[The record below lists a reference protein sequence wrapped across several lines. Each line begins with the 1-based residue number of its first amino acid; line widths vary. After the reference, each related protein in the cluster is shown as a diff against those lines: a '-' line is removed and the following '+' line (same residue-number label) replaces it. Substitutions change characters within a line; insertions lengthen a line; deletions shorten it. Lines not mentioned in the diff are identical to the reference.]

1 MVRVTRPPSP
11 AYTSPQVVGFYFR
24 PYRGQDDEVIL
35 EYFHCRC
42 GTVRKQTHRNGYSN
56 LMQLVLR
63 EHPDYVIVMLEATAA
78 QTGSIFNFICHYS
91 QNLFGWMVWIVQCNL
106 PLSFCESREARRIM
120 LDGWTHASE
129 HYVAVFASYEVNG
142 SLKIPLLSVAPM
154 LSEVDDDLSAE
165 SRHDFL
171 AAMLTRDHG
180 VQLEQYRFVL
190 SDNCSV
196 NRRLT
201 TLMEVPLVSCAS
213 HRLNLAVQDDLQG
226 INKIWQPSRET
237 RWGSTFAMVKRYFEL
252 LEFIDV
258 EDDDIMELLPAP
270 APIKR
275 LRILYQELRDILSVS
290 EALQVRD
297 VDLLDVREWFDE
309 LVSVKP

>member
-1 MVRVTRPPSP
+1 
-11 AYTSPQVVGFYFR
+11 
-24 PYRGQDDEVIL
+24 
-35 EYFHCRC
+35 
-42 GTVRKQTHRNGYSN
+42 
-56 LMQLVLR
+56 
-63 EHPDYVIVMLEATAA
+63 
-78 QTGSIFNFICHYS
+78 
-91 QNLFGWMVWIVQCNL
+91 
-106 PLSFCESREARRIM
+106 M

-226 INKIWQPSRET
+226 INKIWQPSR
-237 RWGSTFAMVKRYFEL
+237 G
-252 LEFIDV
+252 
-258 EDDDIMELLPAP
+258 
-270 APIKR
+270 
-275 LRILYQELRDILSVS
+275 
-290 EALQVRD
+290 
-297 VDLLDVREWFDE
+297 
-309 LVSVKP
+309 